1 VSRPSISYVA
11 RQDTTRENEIAVLAS
26 IYKLALD
33 SANRNAAG
41 VTSTNGNDAERDL
54 SDSASNDSTT

>member
-1 VSRPSISYVA
+1 MTRARISYLA
-11 RQDTTRENEIAVLAS
+11 REDSTPEKESGVLAT
-26 IYKLALD
+26 IYKLVLD
-33 SANRNAAG
+33 SANRNAAS